1 MTDFVSAILSY
12 IFAAENL
19 DKIMAK
25 QVVDFR
31 PLYNLSEETSRILL
45 RTADDSI
52 IRQKKTIKLMSQ
64 LIAVSILKL
73 IVMETLR
80 M

>member
-52 IRQKKTIKLMSQ
+52 IRQKKNYKTYESANSRLNFEIDRN
-64 LIAVSILKL
+64 
-73 IVMETLR
+73 T
-80 M
+80 